1 MADVGEEELAEL
13 RSRAERGDAAA
24 AELESTRQAAAADLR
39 AALLEANPDLPPE
52 LVSGAT
58 SAELRTSIESAR
70 LVVQGVRERAFEE
83 LTALA
88 AAKPQPMGFRPAG
101 QRSDRAPE
109 EPPEKTRGVA
119 RIAWALTHPGPGRT
133 E

>member
-1 MADVGEEELAEL
+1 MEPTEDEVASL
-13 RSRAERGDAAA
+13 RSRAERADAVS
-24 AELESTRQAAAADLR
+24 AELEALRVSSAADLR
-39 AALLEANPDLPPE
+39 SALLEANPDLPPE

-58 SAELRTSIESAR
+58 AAELRSSIESAR
-70 LVVQGVRERAFEE
+70 LVVQGVRERAFGD

-88 AAKPQPMGFRPAG
+88 AAKPQPMGFRPPG
-101 QRSDRAPE
+101 QRTEREPE

-119 RIAWALTHPGPGRT
+119 RIAWALRHPGPGRT